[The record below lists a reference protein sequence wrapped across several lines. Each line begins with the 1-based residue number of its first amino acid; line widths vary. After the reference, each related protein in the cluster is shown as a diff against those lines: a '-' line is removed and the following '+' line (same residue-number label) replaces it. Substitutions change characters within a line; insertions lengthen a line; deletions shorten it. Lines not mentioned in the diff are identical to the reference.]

1 LDRVEHSERLV
12 PVGKSL
18 CPYGEDTLSKSRR
31 LLGVSALIGA
41 AFLLTPA
48 SLSLAQ
54 GDSKVEPAVQAPRAA
69 TAALGTSINDAAAA
83 AKNRTGRST
92 SVGVSADLKAM
103 ADKAMAA
110 DPSLSALLQGVP
122 YTVTKEGP
130 WTRVKSETRIGVV
143 REIKLGRTLDAPL
156 RPWPVIVWDESAD
169 TYQRHL
175 YNASY
180 KGVTRVTV
188 FVDDAAGVV
197 QLSPG
202 PEATVVEGP
211 GNEWKESLPAGGAD

>member
-1 LDRVEHSERLV
+1 
-12 PVGKSL
+12 
-18 CPYGEDTLSKSRR
+18 LSRSRH

-41 AFLLTPA
+41 AFLLMPA
-48 SLSLAQ
+48 SLSLAKDDPKSQ
-54 GDSKVEPAVQAPRAA
+54 PVVQAPQAA
-69 TAALGTSINDAAAA
+69 TSALSSSVPEAAVAAQSRA
-83 AKNRTGRST
+83 RRPT

-110 DPSLSALLQGVP
+110 DPSLSALLQGMS
-122 YTVTKEGP
+122 YTVTREGP
-130 WTRVKSETRIGVV
+130 WTRVKTDTRIGVV
-143 REIKLGRTLDAPL
+143 REIQLGRTVDAPM

-180 KGVTRVTV
+180 KGVAKVTV
-188 FVDDAAGVV
+188 FVDDVAGVV

-202 PEATVVEGP
+202 PEATTVEGP
-211 GNEWKESLPAGGAD
+211 GNQWKESLPAGSAD